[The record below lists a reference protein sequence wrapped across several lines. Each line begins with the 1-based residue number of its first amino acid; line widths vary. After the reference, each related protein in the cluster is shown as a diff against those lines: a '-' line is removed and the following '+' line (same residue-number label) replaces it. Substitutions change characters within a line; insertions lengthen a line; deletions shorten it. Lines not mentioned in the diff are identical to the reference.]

1 MAATFIPQAAADQA
15 RNAYR
20 NVTAQLGLLAL
31 DTAIPEALGA
41 VAEKTVG
48 QTPEAYDRSKDA
60 FEASI
65 ATFER
70 SCDAAGWGAAAFNHK
85 IIDIAQRNLNSGFDL
100 ANSLAGAKNLAEI
113 VELQAAYWRKQ
124 FSALTAQAEKV
135 PALLTKVVADAGKPL
150 KGHPMNSM
158 DEPAQVELNTP
169 RASRPD
175 LGPAQFRST
184 AMTIPHYVNE
194 DQSDIRAIKP
204 GWYAVERNGK
214 LSSGPFPSQE
224 ECLTRITQPRS
235 NSRAS
240 PWRQRPAILKLPPTT
255 RATRKRPWTT
265 WLTRKLLWT
274 LGTRRRGGKGSHTR
288 QRSPKQRRRPRRRH
302 SRRLD
307 SSPSQYVSASVIT
320 FSTRCLVP
328 SS

>member
-1 MAATFIPQAAADQA
+1 MAATFNHQAAADQA

-48 QTPEAYDRSKDA
+48 QTREAYDRSKDA
-60 FEASI
+60 LEASI

-70 SCDAAGWGAAAFNHK
+70 SFDAAGWGAAAFNHK

-113 VELQAAYWRKQ
+113 VELQAAHWRKQ

-135 PALLTKVVADAGKPL
+135 PALSTKVVADAGKPL
-150 KGHPMNSM
+150 KGHLMNSM

-214 LSSGPFPSQE
+214 LSFGPFPSQE
-224 ECLTRITQPRS
+224 ECLTRIIQPRS

-240 PWRQRPAILKLPPTT
+240 PWRH
-255 RATRKRPWTT
+255 ATGNPEVAANNARDKKAAMDYLAHAQAAMDAR
-265 WLTRKLLWT
+265 
-274 LGTRRRGGKGSHTR
+274 
-288 QRSPKQRRRPRRRH
+288 
-302 SRRLD
+302 D
-307 SSPSQYVSASVIT
+307 
-320 FSTRCLVP
+320 
-328 SS
+328 